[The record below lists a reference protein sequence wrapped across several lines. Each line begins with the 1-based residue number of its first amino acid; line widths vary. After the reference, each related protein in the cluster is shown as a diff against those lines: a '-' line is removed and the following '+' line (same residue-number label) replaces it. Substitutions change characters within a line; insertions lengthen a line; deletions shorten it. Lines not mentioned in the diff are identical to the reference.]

1 MMNKLTRPVWAEINL
16 TNLKY
21 NLEQIKKQLGSG
33 PNILAVVKADAYGH
47 GVVPIASTL
56 VEAGIG
62 RLAVALPEEGVELR
76 EAGFILPVQI
86 LGEILPSQYPLI
98 MNYNL
103 IPTVSKE
110 ETLRGLNQLARKKGT
125 IKKVH
130 LKVDTGMGR
139 IGFFPDSTGVDFVQK
154 AVLLSNIEVEGLM
167 THFARA
173 DEEDKEYTVQQWEKF
188 NRFISKLEESG
199 IYIPIKHA
207 ANSAAIIDLPA
218 YALNMVRPGVM
229 LYGMRPSAQVD
240 ADFAL
245 RPVLSWKTRV
255 VFLKE
260 VAAGTSISYGGIY
273 RTEQRAKI
281 ATLPM
286 GYADGFFRSLSNQGQ
301 VLIHGKRAP
310 IRGRVCMDQ
319 FMVDVTDIPRV
330 KTGDE
335 VVLIGTQ
342 QGARITAT
350 EMADLIGTINYEIT
364 CSISKRVPR
373 IYVESG

>member
-1 MMNKLTRPVWAEINL
+1 MNKLTRPVWAEINL

-21 NLEQIKKQLGSG
+21 NLGQIKQQLGSD

-139 IGFFPDSTGVDFVQK
+139 IGVFPDSTGVDFVQK

-173 DEEDKEYTVQQWEKF
+173 DEEDKEYTVQQWETF
-188 NRFISKLEESG
+188 NRFISKLEENG

-218 YALNMVRPGVM
+218 YALNMARPGLM

-240 ADFAL
+240 ADFPL

-319 FMVDVTDIPRV
+319 FMVDVTDIPRI